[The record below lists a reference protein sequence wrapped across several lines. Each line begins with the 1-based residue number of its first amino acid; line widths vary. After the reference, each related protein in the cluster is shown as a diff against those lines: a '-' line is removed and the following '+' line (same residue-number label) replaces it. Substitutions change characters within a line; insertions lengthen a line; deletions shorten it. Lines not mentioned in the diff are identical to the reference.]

1 MNTDIR
7 VEATVRDDIAHA
19 VRMAQ
24 LGVADD
30 FHTTSAP
37 VNLADLEPRF

>member
-1 MNTDIR
+1 MNTEIKI
-7 VEATVRDDIAHA
+7 EATVRADIAHA

-24 LGVADD
+24 LGVVDA

-37 VNLADLEPRF
+37 VTLAAFEPRF